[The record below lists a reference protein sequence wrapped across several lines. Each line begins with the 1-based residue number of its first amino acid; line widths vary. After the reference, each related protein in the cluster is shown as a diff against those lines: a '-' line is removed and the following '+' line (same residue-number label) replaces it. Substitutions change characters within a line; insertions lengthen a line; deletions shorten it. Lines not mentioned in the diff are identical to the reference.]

1 MKKSDIAMIV
11 LIAALSIGVAFLV
24 VGSIPGLNLSST
36 SSEKVKTI
44 DRYDAEIAEPDTDVF
59 NSTALNPTVDIT
71 IGETNATD
79 ASGNS
84 N

>member
-1 MKKSDIAMIV
+1 MKKSDIAMII
-11 LIAALSIGVAFLV
+11 LIAALSIGAAFLV
-24 VGSIPGLNLSST
+24 IGSIPGLNISST

-44 DRYDAEIAEPDTDVF
+44 DRFESNIADPDTDVF

-71 IGETNATD
+71 IGESD
-79 ASGNS
+79 ASEDS

>member
-11 LIAALSIGVAFLV
+11 LIAAMSIGVAFLV
-24 VGSIPGLNLSST
+24 IGSIPGLNLSST

-44 DRYDAEIAEPDTDVF
+44 NRYDAKIDDPDADVF
-59 NSTALNPTVDIT
+59 NSTAVNPTVDIT
-71 IGETNATD
+71 IGETDSTD
-79 ASGNS
+79 ISEGS